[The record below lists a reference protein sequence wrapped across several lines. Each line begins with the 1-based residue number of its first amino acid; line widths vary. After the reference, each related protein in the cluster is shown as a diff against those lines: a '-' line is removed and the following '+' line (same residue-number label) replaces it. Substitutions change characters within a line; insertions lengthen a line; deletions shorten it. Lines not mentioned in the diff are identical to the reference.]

1 MKQGRQPGIY
11 ESWADCREQTAG
23 YSGAVFKAFE
33 TLDAAQEYLQETPDD
48 LPIKENLPCAY
59 IDGTYS
65 KKNSCYGYGGFIFTG
80 DRYHIIQGTGDNPQ
94 YMTERNIAGELL
106 GALAV
111 MHRCHDLGIHELNL
125 YCDYTGTKEY
135 TTGNW
140 KAKTPLAYYYRDTAE
155 LLGDLYDLQIH
166 YVTVKGHTG
175 IEGNELADYL
185 AKEAAGVQLRKKD
198 IQALED
204 FRNRVAQAN
213 TGNQ

>member
-1 MKQGRQPGIY
+1 M
-11 ESWADCREQTAG
+11 
-23 YSGAVFKAFE
+23 
-33 TLDAAQEYLQETPDD
+33 
-48 LPIKENLPCAY
+48 
-59 IDGTYS
+59 
-65 KKNSCYGYGGFIFTG
+65 
-80 DRYHIIQGTGDNPQ
+80 
-94 YMTERNIAGELL
+94 